1 MKQSSSMSYA
11 RACGV
16 YGFCG
21 SLPRRCSPE
30 DYVVALG
37 KNFLSMYPLISAVEV
52 RLEEKP
58 WTRTS
63 VMVRRARMRRDQRKK
78 KTKPTRRRQHI
89 LHQFSSGDHTSA
101 SSLFVPRF

>member
-1 MKQSSSMSYA
+1 M
-11 RACGV
+11 CGV

-21 SLPRRCSPE
+21 FLRRRCSPE

-63 VMVRRARMRRDQRKK
+63 VMVRRARMRRDRR
-78 KTKPTRRRQHI
+78 KTKNENETSAMPTNPL
-89 LHQFSSGDHTSA
+89 LHQLSSGDHTSP
-101 SSLFVPRF
+101 SSLFVPR